1 MEGKSLSNKAP
12 GNWRSDRCC
21 ALRESVTESGERSFL
36 DGGEKNPRS
45 EVVQQAEFAP
55 SRLRNSTPSLS
66 GLESGIR
73 DVALHR
79 FLSGFKLEL

>member
-1 MEGKSLSNKAP
+1 
-12 GNWRSDRCC
+12 
-21 ALRESVTESGERSFL
+21 
-36 DGGEKNPRS
+36 
-45 EVVQQAEFAP
+45 VQQAEFAP

-66 GLESGIR
+66 GLERGIR